1 MNYVT
6 SKLILLPTASVLK
19 SLDKQTILVHK
30 SCSIVMEESYTITA
44 TLQSSEISKTGSFVS
59 TLTPHRTRT
68 QSVRNLCNGT
78 ESKSVRNIFTNT
90 QTRSVDLQTIFTTG
104 SMLIVRP
111 NRTYAGSRKTK
122 TYKLNPSTAGLQNST
137 IKVTSSSEIVHYTT
151 GERFSSANISRTHS
165 RKSSTV
171 HRVHTSVL
179 QSSTESESRNLPP
192 YSSTI
197 ESRVEFTLAAS
208 SRSYHTLESSSNYRF
223 LSILSTTQTSQLS
236 RIINVSL
243 SRPSISGTEKLK
255 TQVSTTRY
263 ADRNQ
268 SSHTSNTH
276 QSSTFIE
283 GLKTSKIL
291 DTVYATSTYRGSEI
305 SQFSRHGNNSY
316 LTHTVYLSS
325 TTTANKDSRIK
336 PTNVM
341 TIFASVSQTSANKE
355 SVNTQR
361 QTSSQKTILETLSS
375 SKDSLSTSYSVVSD
389 LSSSVV
395 ETKGSSYRPS
405 INSSSKVKVIY
416 RAIFRIIN
424 AIYSDTKKGINVR
437 VFIIF
442 SKRPSLYNLFQVLQK
457 PITAALN
464 WAHLSPTL
472 R

>member
-6 SKLILLPTASVLK
+6 SKPILLPTASVLK

-68 QSVRNLCNGT
+68 QSVRNLSNGT
-78 ESKSVRNIFTNT
+78 QSKSVRNIFTNT

-122 TYKLNPSTAGLQNST
+122 TYKLNPSSSTGSTAGLQNST
-137 IKVTSSSEIVHYTT
+137 IKVTGSSDIVQYTT
-151 GERFSSANISRTHS
+151 GERFSSANISKTHS

-179 QSSTESESRNLPP
+179 QSSTESESRNLVP

-197 ESRVEFTLAAS
+197 ESRVEFTVATN

-243 SRPSISGTEKLK
+243 SRRSISGTEKLK

-305 SQFSRHGNNSY
+305 SQFSRHGNHSY
-316 LTHTVYLSS
+316 LTHTMYLSS

-361 QTSSQKTILETLSS
+361 QTSSQKPILETLSS
-375 SKDSLSTSYSVVSD
+375 SKDSLSASYSLVSD

-395 ETKGSSYRPS
+395 ETKGSSYRSS

-442 SKRPSLYNLFQVLQK
+442 SRFFRNKSQQL
-457 PITAALN
+457 
-464 WAHLSPTL
+464 
-472 R
+472 

>member
-78 ESKSVRNIFTNT
+78 QSKSVRNIFTNT
-90 QTRSVDLQTIFTTG
+90 QTRSVDFQTIFTTG

-122 TYKLNPSTAGLQNST
+122 TYELNPSTGSTAGLQNSK
-137 IKVTSSSEIVHYTT
+137 IKVTGSSEIVGYST
-151 GERFSSANISRTHS
+151 GNRFSSANISKTHS
-165 RKSSTV
+165 SKSSTV

-179 QSSTESESRNLPP
+179 QSSTESESRNLVP

-197 ESRVEFTLAAS
+197 ESTVEFTVAAS

-255 TQVSTTRY
+255 TRVFTTRY

-283 GLKTSKIL
+283 GLKTSKIF

-361 QTSSQKTILETLSS
+361 QTSSQKPILETLSS
-375 SKDSLSTSYSVVSD
+375 SKDSLSASYSLVSD

-395 ETKGSSYRPS
+395 ETKGSSYRSS

-442 SKRPSLYNLFQVLQK
+442 SRFFRNKSQQLWSQS
-457 PITAALN
+457 LN